1 MALITE
7 AVLRQQYGDA
17 ENLSITCYEVPEG
30 TVVTPSARAWLV
42 DHRLD
47 LMIGTKK
54 IFATPHEAGDEWATT
69 PPPAKPLPGSGP
81 TIYNPPIPLP
91 QQAPPPRPWDAP
103 PPAQPVQPAPPAGP
117 TASALP
123 AFTKPDLFDV
133 IDGSKVAVKP
143 EYLTALRGNLLVPK
157 NHPQIKFRGMLDAL
171 EADILVAQVAFSAL
185 GLQAGVAD
193 LAETLRYTRQVLR
206 CEVLDVPFEETTL
219 LGWDEAALRQ
229 HSHHPQEIFGITH
242 FAASA
247 DDGQAVVLLNQL
259 RTKARQ
265 VELAAQD
272 AFDAGRM
279 APPTR
284 LDLIMAL
291 NRLSSAFYLMMF
303 KAKTKGYER

>member
-17 ENLSITCYEVPEG
+17 EDLSITCYEVPEG

-47 LMIGTKK
+47 LKIGDKK
-54 IFATPHEAGDEWATT
+54 IFASPHEAGDDWAN
-69 PPPAKPLPGSGP
+69 PEPAKQYKASGP
-81 TIYNPPIPLP
+81 TVYNPPVYVT
-91 QQAPPPRPWDAP
+91 
-103 PPAQPVQPAPPAGP
+103 QPVMPAPAPSPAPAPVYIPG
-117 TASALP
+117 SALP

-171 EADILVAQVAFSAL
+171 EADIVAAQVTFGAL
-185 GLQAGVAD
+185 GMQAGVAD

-229 HSHHPQEIFGITH
+229 HSHHPQEMFGITH

-247 DDGQAVVLLNQL
+247 DDGEAVVLLNQL
-259 RTKARQ
+259 RTRARQ